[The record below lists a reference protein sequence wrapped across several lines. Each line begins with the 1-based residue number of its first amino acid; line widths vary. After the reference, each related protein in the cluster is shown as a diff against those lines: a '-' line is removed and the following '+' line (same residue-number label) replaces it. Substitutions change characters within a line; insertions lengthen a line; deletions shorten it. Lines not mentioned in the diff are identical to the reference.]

1 MKGLKIIATLNG
13 LLISGKTYDVKE
25 QLKALG
31 GVWQPEEKSW
41 LLPSDTDLS
50 TIIVPAPAAAP
61 ASSHLKSKPSWVCC
75 DDARV
80 IDYRLQMHYC
90 ERCGRDNE
98 HVFRR
103 GTLYT
108 GD

>member
-1 MKGLKIIATLNG
+1 MV
-13 LLISGKTYDVKE
+13 SGKTYDVKE

-41 LLPSDTDLS
+41 LLPSGTDMS
-50 TIIVPAPAAAP
+50 TITLPASAPAASAP
-61 ASSHLKSKPSWVCC
+61 AAVPQAKSKPSWVCC

-90 ERCGRDNE
+90 GRCGRDNE